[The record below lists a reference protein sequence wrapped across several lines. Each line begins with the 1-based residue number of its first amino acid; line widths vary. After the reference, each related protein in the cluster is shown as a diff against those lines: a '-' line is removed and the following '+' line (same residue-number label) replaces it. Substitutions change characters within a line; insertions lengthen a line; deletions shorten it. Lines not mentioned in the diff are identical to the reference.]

1 MSLKEKLNAA
11 YGLIN
16 RRAHMSE
23 GRFDGLKE
31 DVEVTLG
38 LDNRGEMP
46 ITVMVTSFIAI
57 AIIIAIGVVILS
69 SVEAAMPAVAENSS
83 YYGLQTTIE
92 ASTVSGY
99 GLVAIV
105 LVIVAAA
112 AIMYAVRSI
121 IQ

>member
-1 MSLKEKLNAA
+1 MSLREKASAA
-11 YGLIN
+11 YGIIN

-23 GRFDGLKE
+23 GRFEGLR
-31 DVEVTLG
+31 DEVANTLG
-38 LDNRGEMP
+38 LDNSGEMA

-69 SVEAAMPAVAENSS
+69 SVQTAMPAVNESS
-83 YYGLQTTIE
+83 PYYALQGTIE

>member
-69 SVEAAMPAVAENSS
+69 SVETAMPAVAENSS
-83 YYGLQTTIE
+83 YYGLQETIS

>member
-1 MSLKEKLNAA
+1 MSLKEKLSAA

-16 RRAHMSE
+16 RRAHMDE

-31 DVEVTLG
+31 DVEFTLG
-38 LDNRGEMP
+38 LDNSGEMM
-46 ITVMVTSFIAI
+46 ITTIVTSFIAI

-69 SVEAAMPAVAENSS
+69 SVQTAMPAVAENSS
-83 YYGLQTTIE
+83 YYGLQSTIE

-105 LVIVAAA
+105 LIIVAAA
-112 AIMYAVRSI
+112 AIMFAIRSI